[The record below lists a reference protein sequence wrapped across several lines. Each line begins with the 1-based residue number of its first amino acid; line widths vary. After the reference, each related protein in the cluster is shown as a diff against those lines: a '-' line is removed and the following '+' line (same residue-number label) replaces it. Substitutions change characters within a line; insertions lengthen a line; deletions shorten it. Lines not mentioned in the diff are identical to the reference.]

1 MIPIS
6 NVYYLLAYAC
16 GLMSQQGFRRL
27 AKEPF
32 ENAEDLL
39 AALFCQSLRPYLV
52 KGLPS
57 EFVRE
62 KEKTSSLHG
71 KFYFDDSIKQGLL
84 AKHQLICSE
93 EHLQSE
99 SLLSQVLKTTLEFL
113 STQDLASSRQR
124 QVQRYKQKFKDIPKL
139 EETAFIPWAQ
149 LYKGRG
155 KKELTLCNVCRLILE
170 GNIQAKRHGRLFLE
184 EILDEKSLPKLY
196 EKFLLGY
203 FQIEHPQLRPSS
215 PQIRWAIQ
223 EGADPFLPRMQTD
236 VVLRNKNH
244 ILILDAKYYANL
256 FQQNPFGQKETLH
269 SAHLYQLFAYL
280 KNWPIQENQKVDGLL
295 LYAKTDQGI
304 DLDQCYQL
312 EGHTLRVKTLDLSQ
326 PFEDISKTL
335 DKIALFLKEL

>member
-39 AALFCQSLRPYLV
+39 AALLLQSLRPYLV
-52 KGLPS
+52 KGLAS
-57 EFVRE
+57 EFVSDK
-62 KEKTSSLHG
+62 KETSSLHG

-93 EHLQSE
+93 EYLQPE
-99 SLLSQVLKTTLEFL
+99 RLLSQVIKTALEFL
-113 STQDLASSRQR
+113 STQNLALTRQR
-124 QVQRYKQKFKDIPKL
+124 QVKRYKQLFKEIPKL
-139 EETAFIPWAQ
+139 DEWTSISWSQ
-149 LYKGRG
+149 LYKGRR
-155 KKELTLCNVCRLILE
+155 KKEIALCNVCRLILE
-170 GNIQAKRHGRLFLE
+170 GNIQAKRHGKLFLE

-203 FQIEHPQLRPSS
+203 FQIEHPHLRPSS

-236 VVLRNKNH
+236 VVLQSQNH
-244 ILILDAKYYANL
+244 ILIVDAKYYSNL
-256 FQQNPFGQKETLH
+256 LQHNPFGHKETLH
-269 SAHLYQLFAYL
+269 SAHLYQLFTYL
-280 KNWPIQENQKVDGLL
+280 KNWPLKANQKVDGLL
-295 LYAKTDQGI
+295 LYAKSDQGI
-304 DLDQCYQL
+304 DLDQGYELQ
-312 EGHTLRVKTLDLSQ
+312 GHTLQVKTLDLNQ
-326 PFEDISKTL
+326 PFEDIAKAL
-335 DKIALFLKEL
+335 DAIALFLKEV

>member
-16 GLMSQQGFRRL
+16 GLMSQQGFRNL

-39 AALFCQSLRPYLV
+39 AALFCQGLRPYLV

-57 EFVRE
+57 EFVRDK
-62 KEKTSSLHG
+62 KETSSLHG

-93 EHLQSE
+93 EHLE
-99 SLLSQVLKTTLEFL
+99 PEILFGQVIKTTLEFL
-113 STQDLASSRQR
+113 STQNLASIRQR
-124 QVQRYKQKFKDIPKL
+124 QVHRYKHRFKEIPKL
-139 EETAFIPWAQ
+139 EEFTSIPWGQ
-149 LYKGRG
+149 LYQGRR
-155 KKELTLCNVCRLILE
+155 KKEIALCNVCRLILE
-170 GNIQAKRHGRLFLE
+170 GNIQAKRHGKLFIE

-203 FQIEHPQLRPSS
+203 FQIEHPHLRPSS

-223 EGADPFLPRMQTD
+223 EGTDPFLPCMKTD
-236 VVLRNKNH
+236 VVLQNQNH
-244 ILILDAKYYANL
+244 TLIVDAKYYSNL
-256 FQQNPFGQKETLH
+256 LQQNPFGQKETLH

-280 KNWPIQENQKVDGLL
+280 KNWPVQEHQRVDGLL
-295 LYAKTDQGI
+295 LYAKSDQGI
-304 DLDQCYQL
+304 DLDQCYELQ
-312 EGHTLRVKTLDLSQ
+312 GHTLQVKTLDLNQ
-326 PFEDISKTL
+326 PFEDIAKAL
-335 DKIALFLKEL
+335 DEIALFLEEV